1 MPKTGQPDTS
11 DAQVMIALYEAQ
23 AAHNLG
29 EVMGYIWSSDFPTDF
44 KEFRQSFP
52 QGSNSTEERNL
63 YRALGHFETI
73 GTLHRNNLINED
85 LLFDWL
91 AVDHLF
97 ARVKG
102 FVLGVRKEIGQPR
115 MFENFEYMARRNANW
130 KPARSR
136 PAVAAKRPA
145 AKRPAAKRAPAAKR
159 TRPAAAK
166 RTRPAAA
173 KRTRPA
179 AAKRTRPAAAKRAR
193 PAAAKRTRPAAAKR
207 ARPAAAKRTRPAAA
221 KRTRPAAAKRTR
233 PAAKRTRPTAAR
245 GRSTARRTAAA
256 RKRG

>member
-63 YRALGHFETI
+63 HRALGHFETI
-73 GTLHRNNLINED
+73 GTLYRNNLISED

-91 AVDHLF
+91 AIDHLF

-130 KPARSR
+130 KPARNR
-136 PAVAAKRPA
+136 PAAAAKRPA
-145 AKRPAAKRAPAAKR
+145 AKRPAAKRPAAKR
-159 TRPAAAK
+159 SP
-166 RTRPAAA
+166 
-173 KRTRPA
+173 
-179 AAKRTRPAAAKRAR
+179 AAKRAR
-193 PAAAKRTRPAAAKR
+193 PAAAKRTRPAAKK
-207 ARPAAAKRTRPAAA
+207 ARPV
-221 KRTRPAAAKRTR
+221 AKRTR
-233 PAAKRTRPTAAR
+233 PAAKRPAAR
-245 GRSTARRTAAA
+245 AAQSRTTARRTAAA

>member
-11 DAQVMIALYEAQ
+11 DAEVMIALYEAQ

-52 QGSNSTEERNL
+52 QGSNSTEERSL
-63 YRALGHFETI
+63 HRALGHFETI
-73 GTLHRNNLINED
+73 GTLYRNNLISED

-91 AVDHLF
+91 AIDHLF

-145 AKRPAAKRAPAAKR
+145 AKRPAAKRA
-159 TRPAAAK
+159 RPAAAK
-166 RTRPAAA
+166 RARPAAA
-173 KRTRPA
+173 KRAPAAAKRMRPA
-179 AAKRTRPAAAKRAR
+179 AAKRTRPAAAKRA
-193 PAAAKRTRPAAAKR
+193 
-207 ARPAAAKRTRPAAA
+207 
-221 KRTRPAAAKRTR
+221 
-233 PAAKRTRPTAAR
+233 PAAKRTAAAR
-245 GRSTARRTAAA
+245 RTTARRTTAA

>member
-115 MFENFEYMARRNANW
+115 MFEISSTW
-130 KPARSR
+130 
-136 PAVAAKRPA
+136 PA
-145 AKRPAAKRAPAAKR
+145 ATR
-159 TRPAAAK
+159 TGSRPAAA
-166 RTRPAAA
+166 RPS
-173 KRTRPA
+173 RPSA
-179 AAKRTRPAAAKRAR
+179 QPQSVPPPSGLCSEANLS
-193 PAAAKRTRPAAAKR
+193 
-207 ARPAAAKRTRPAAA
+207 
-221 KRTRPAAAKRTR
+221 
-233 PAAKRTRPTAAR
+233 
-245 GRSTARRTAAA
+245 RSR
-256 RKRG
+256 

>member
-130 KPARSR
+130 TPARSR
-136 PAVAAKRPA
+136 PAAAKRPA
-145 AKRPAAKRAPAAKR
+145 AKRPAAKRTPAAKRARRAVKRARPAAKTTSATVKR

-166 RTRPAAA
+166 RARPV
-173 KRTRPA
+173 
-179 AAKRTRPAAAKRAR
+179 AAKRTRPAAAKRA
-193 PAAAKRTRPAAAKR
+193 
-207 ARPAAAKRTRPAAA
+207 
-221 KRTRPAAAKRTR
+221 
-233 PAAKRTRPTAAR
+233 PAAKRKAATG
-245 GRSTARRTAAA
+245 GRATARRAAA
-256 RKRG
+256 AKKRG

>member
-73 GTLHRNNLINED
+73 GTLYRNNLINED

-159 TRPAAAK
+159 PAAKRATAAAKRSAATAKRAPAAAK
-166 RTRPAAA
+166 RARP
-173 KRTRPA
+173 

-193 PAAAKRTRPAAAKR
+193 PAAKR
-207 ARPAAAKRTRPAAA
+207 ATAHRTPAREKA
-221 KRTRPAAAKRTR
+221 
-233 PAAKRTRPTAAR
+233 
-245 GRSTARRTAAA
+245 
-256 RKRG
+256 